1 MAPPE
6 SPRHAASGDRLR
18 KETTRWKERSYK
30 MRLSCARD
38 DLVTSEPV
46 SGGRDPGRLFVLGRD
61 GPRGRRRR
69 RLSHCAL
76 TKEAFVPSLC
86 PLHLSRSLGARV
98 SGLVE
103 EGAGFRVNAART
115 HALAGFRTGAVCRS
129 VCGEDPDYA
138 PDFSN
143 SKMQKQEGPHSK
155 ATSDVKA
162 L

>member
-1 MAPPE
+1 MEGTKLQNA
-6 SPRHAASGDRLR
+6 
-18 KETTRWKERSYK
+18 
-30 MRLSCARD
+30 
-38 DLVTSEPV
+38 
-46 SGGRDPGRLFVLGRD
+46 FVLCERWPCDFRACVGRERPRKVVCLGQGRST
-61 GPRGRRRR
+61 GPEASPSVP
-69 RLSHCAL
+69 LCANQGS
-76 TKEAFVPSLC
+76 VCPPSLC

-115 HALAGFRTGAVCRS
+115 RALAGFRTGAVCRS